1 MSQASEDPHDLRRER
16 RRARRSARGGAQ
28 GRPRAVAFD
37 TSIPSPCIK
46 VCQIDRA
53 TDFCL
58 GCFRSIDEIRD
69 WPILTL
75 EQKTAVLAR
84 VDERRH
90 PAGSPGGTRG
100 LDL

>member
-1 MSQASEDPHDLRRER
+1 MSQASEDPRDQRRER
-16 RRARRSARGGAQ
+16 RRARRRA
-28 GRPRAVAFD
+28 RAVAFD

-46 VCQIDRA
+46 VCQIDQA
-53 TDFCL
+53 TDCCL

-84 VDERRH
+84 VAERRH
-90 PAGSPGGTRG
+90 PAGSSGGTRG
-100 LDL
+100 LET

>member
-1 MSQASEDPHDLRRER
+1 MSQASEDPRDLRRER
-16 RRARRSARGGAQ
+16 RRARKRA
-28 GRPRAVAFD
+28 RAVVFD

-84 VDERRH
+84 VAERRH
-90 PAGSPGGTRG
+90 PAESPGGTRG
-100 LDL
+100 LDR

>member
-1 MSQASEDPHDLRRER
+1 MSQASEDPRDLRRER
-16 RRARRSARGGAQ
+16 RRARRSARKSA
-28 GRPRAVAFD
+28 RAVAFD

>member
-1 MSQASEDPHDLRRER
+1 MSQVSEDPPDPRREARRAR
-16 RRARRSARGGAQ
+16 RRAR
-28 GRPRAVAFD
+28 AVNYD
-37 TSIPSPCIK
+37 TTIPSPCIK

-53 TDFCL
+53 TDCCL
-58 GCFRSIDEIRD
+58 GCFRAIDEIRD

-84 VDERRH
+84 VAERRAQ
-90 PAGSPGGTRG
+90 AGAPGGTRG